1 MSSCLVKEEEEEEEE
16 EVRRE
21 RRRWRPQHEKRA
33 ACVLVKLRRSAA
45 DRSQPYLMEEEGPT
59 GYSVPFWSLEKMILS

>member
-1 MSSCLVKEEEEEEEE
+1 MSSLKEEEEEE

-33 ACVLVKLRRSAA
+33 AYVLVKLRRSAA
-45 DRSQPYLMEEEGPT
+45 GRSQPYLMEEKKDPT